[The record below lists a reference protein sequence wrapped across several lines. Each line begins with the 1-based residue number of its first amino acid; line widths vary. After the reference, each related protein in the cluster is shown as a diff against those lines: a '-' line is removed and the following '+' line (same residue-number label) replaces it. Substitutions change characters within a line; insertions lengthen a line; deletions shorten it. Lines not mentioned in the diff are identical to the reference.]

1 MLKLFSILFILF
13 AYSSQANLAEGIIN
27 KYFTSIGG
35 IENIKAIDN
44 IQLNATLWSL
54 MTNSEDNLIIKFKGE
69 NAFYAEQVIQGKNL
83 IFVHDGKNGWA
94 SDPSNQMNELTQ
106 MPAEMVPNLKAQFEQ
121 VIRLVKG
128 VFVNY
133 QEKGLTL
140 EFLGKEED
148 GGKTLN
154 KISIKD
160 PADTQNAQQMFAFF
174 DKSTNLIS
182 KIEIVTSQGTVK
194 ILFKDYKKYG
204 NTIHPTT
211 VETIMNG
218 QTISKLTVK
227 NFNTNPKFDAN
238 TFAKPKKS

>member
-1 MLKLFSILFILF
+1 MLKMFSVLFLLF

-27 KYFTSIGG
+27 KYFVAIGG
-35 IENIKAIDN
+35 AENINAIENMELKA
-44 IQLNATLWSL
+44 TSWSP
-54 MTNSEDNLIIKFKGE
+54 MTNSEDEVTMKFKGE
-69 NAFYAEQVIQGKNL
+69 KAFYVEQMLQGKNH
-83 IFVHDGKNGWA
+83 IFVHDGTSGWA
-94 SDPSNQMNELTQ
+94 LAPMMQMNELTQ
-106 MPAEMVPNLKAQFEQ
+106 MPAEMVPNLKAQFDQ

-194 ILFKDYKKYG
+194 ILFKDFKKYG
-204 NTIHPTT
+204 NTTHPTM

-227 NFNTNPKFDAN
+227 NFNTSPKFDAN
-238 TFAKPKKS
+238 TFAKPKL